1 MTVPLLLIV
10 VVSILA
16 IFFTNSNQTMIEV
29 IVFGST
35 VKSTIGFVVI
45 GALSIGIVL
54 GILSMLPSVWK
65 RSFTLLKQ
73 GEELAQM
80 KQKEATKRPETKL

>member
-1 MTVPLLLIV
+1 MIVPLILLV
-10 VVSILA
+10 VLAVLA
-16 IFFTNSNQTMIEV
+16 IFFTNDNQTMIEV

-35 VKSTIGFVVI
+35 IKSTIGYVVV
-45 GALSIGIVL
+45 GTLGIGIVL
-54 GILSMLPSVWK
+54 GILSMLPSVWR

-80 KQKEATKRPETKL
+80 KQREAARKPEMKP